1 MSLET
6 AVQNIA
12 VEVRCRLTT
21 ARKNGNAMAG
31 GKARNTAGKIAVGAW
46 LLAGN
51 LMRAAGGNRVG
62 RQRVAIHS
70 LQADLVAADEAHVLA
85 TLEHAVAA
93 IHWQLVVARRSG
105 SARRAEHLVADFVNA
120 TDSDLDRLSQAL
132 K

>member
-12 VEVRCRLTT
+12 VEVRRRLVT

-31 GKARNTAGKIAVGAW
+31 DKARNTAGKIAVGAW

-51 LMRAAGGNRVG
+51 LMRVAGGNRVG

-70 LQADLVAADEAHVLA
+70 LQADLVPADEAQVLT
-85 TLEHAVAA
+85 TLENAVAA
-93 IHWQLVVARRSG
+93 IHWQLVFARRSG